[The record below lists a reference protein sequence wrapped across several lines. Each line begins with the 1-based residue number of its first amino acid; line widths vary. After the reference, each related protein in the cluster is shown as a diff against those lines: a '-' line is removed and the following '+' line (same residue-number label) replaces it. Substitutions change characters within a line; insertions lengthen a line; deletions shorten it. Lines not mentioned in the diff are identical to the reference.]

1 MDLNEIYY
9 IVMNKKEGIINVFDE
24 NNLEYIPKG
33 YKSIAKI
40 VGDNN
45 CSEVLKL
52 LLTIIPNFKQAQP
65 FS

>member
-24 NNLEYIPKG
+24 NNLEHIPKG
-33 YKSIAKI
+33 YESIAKI

-52 LLTIIPNFKQAQP
+52 LWTIMPNFKQVRP